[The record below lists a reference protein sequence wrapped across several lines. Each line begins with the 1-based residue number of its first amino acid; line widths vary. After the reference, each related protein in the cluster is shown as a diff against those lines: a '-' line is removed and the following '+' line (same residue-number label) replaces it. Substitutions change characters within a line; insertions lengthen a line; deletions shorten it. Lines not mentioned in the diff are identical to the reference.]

1 MKSTLLVLVLALTLA
16 TIPGSVAQAPAH
28 STHLPPRLYELY
40 SWPQSNG
47 IWNFC
52 LLPSP
57 SGVNIRAETI
67 FDKKVRLTGVAQ
79 LEHRVAE
86 LPAGTRIIWLNGIT
100 SGESPTPE
108 SKKLALPPSQTL
120 KQVKRYA
127 GAHGV
132 QMDIPSSSPD

>member
-1 MKSTLLVLVLALTLA
+1 MKSTLLVLALILAA
-16 TIPGSVAQAPAH
+16 IPCSVAQTSAD

-47 IWNFC
+47 VWNFC

-79 LEHRVAE
+79 LEHRIAE
-86 LPAGTRIIWLNGIT
+86 LPTGTKIIWMNGIT
-100 SGESPTPE
+100 SGESPTAE

-127 GAHGV
+127 GAHDV
-132 QMDIPSSSPD
+132 QMDVPSSSPD

>member
-1 MKSTLLVLVLALTLA
+1 MKSTLLVLALTLA
-16 TIPGSVAQAPAH
+16 AIPGSVAQTPAH

-67 FDKKVRLTGVAQ
+67 FDKKVRLTGLAQ

-100 SGESPTPE
+100 SGESLTPE

>member
-16 TIPGSVAQAPAH
+16 AIPGSVAQTPAH

-57 SGVNIRAETI
+57 SGVNIPAKAI
-67 FDKKVRLTGVAQ
+67 FNKKLRLAGLTQ
-79 LEHRVAE
+79 LERKISE
-86 LPAGTRIIWLNGIT
+86 LPTGTRIIWMNGMAA
-100 SGESPTPE
+100 GETPTPE
-108 SKKLALPPSQTL
+108 SRRLALPPTRMVEHVQS
-120 KQVKRYA
+120 YA
-127 GAHGV
+127 EAHGI
-132 QMDIPSSSPD
+132 QMEIPSSSPD

>member
-16 TIPGSVAQAPAH
+16 TIPGSVAQTPAD
-28 STHLPPRLYELY
+28 STHLPPQLYELY
-40 SWPQSNG
+40 SWPQLNG
-47 IWNFC
+47 MWNFC

-86 LPAGTRIIWLNGIT
+86 LPAGTRIIWMNGRKSHPGIQEART
-100 SGESPTPE
+100 AIFANTQTGR
-108 SKKLALPPSQTL
+108 ALRWAQ
-120 KQVKRYA
+120 RR
-127 GAHGV
+127 
-132 QMDIPSSSPD
+132 